1 MQISNCRCTKCLKAF
16 IRERE
21 REGKHEVLKDFF
33 WLMVIDGVVE
43 IFKFS
48 SKPEFTISYTSY
60 VQNLC

>member
-1 MQISNCRCTKCLKAF
+1 MYKMSQSFYKRE
-16 IRERE
+16 RGERE
-21 REGKHEVLKDFF
+21 RGEAWGLERFF

>member
-1 MQISNCRCTKCLKAF
+1 MSQSFYKRG
-16 IRERE
+16 RERRE

>member
-21 REGKHEVLKDFF
+21 RKHEVLKDFF

>member
-1 MQISNCRCTKCLKAF
+1 MYKMSQSFYK
-16 IRERE
+16 RERGE
-21 REGKHEVLKDFF
+21 RGEAWGLERFF